1 MAKQM
6 LDFREGK
13 GMTTA
18 QSNEHQRRWNEE
30 DWKLRIEKGNYDMT
44 RERLNFE
51 IVKGG
56 IIQAVDKSKSIPEK
70 MAEILK
76 ARGIKDPNDKP
87 GLEKPK
93 FRTVINFMLGGDRER
108 MRELAFGNQE
118 VNWEKGKDNS
128 HIMRRP
134 EIEAWAKDAYDFMCR
149 EYGEENIVAFIVH
162 LDETNPHVHCTV
174 LPIAGNKL
182 SYKKVM
188 HGESLYSL
196 RQNDDRLHDEFAKV
210 NKKWGLERGDSVAV
224 TGAKHR
230 STEEYR
236 KDLARQCGD
245 AEDTL
250 REYNMTLND
259 LSRDISLATRRCKG
273 LQTMVSNLEREQEL
287 LMTKVKNIG
296 HLKGL
301 QDEQFI
307 AAKKQLEDVEAKL
320 EDKRSKLATAEQQ
333 LEKLQNTR
341 AELVAELDGLKQSET
356 LAKERVYNLNLQLAR
371 TASDNQGLAVSNVTA
386 AFFQEAVEDF
396 RARSGASPQLREA
409 GGDTLIGQMAESSVD
424 MITVAGLLYLG
435 LPVQAAAYADS
446 HGGGGGGGGSDL
458 PWGRDPKEDDRAWAS
473 RCAREARRMMRPAV
487 SRGIKRG

>member
-1 MAKQM
+1 M

-76 ARGIKDPNDKP
+76 ARGIKDPNNEP

-108 MRELAFGNQE
+108 MRELAFGDQK

-224 TGAKHR
+224 TGARHR

-245 AEDTL
+245 AEATL

-259 LSRDISLATRRCKG
+259 LSRDISLASRRCKG
-273 LQTMVSNLEREQEL
+273 LQTMIDNLEKQQAGLIVEVER
-287 LMTKVKNIG
+287 IG
-296 HLKGL
+296 QMKGIQNADYL
-301 QDEQFI
+301 
-307 AAKKQLEDVEAKL
+307 AAKKQLEELEAKL

-333 LEKLQNTR
+333 LD
-341 AELVAELDGLKQSET
+341 ELRETKSELESELEGLKKGERMARERIYNLSGE
-356 LAKERVYNLNLQLAR
+356 LAK
-371 TASDNQGLAVSNVTA
+371 TASNGQGLAIAHVTT
-386 AFFQEAVEDF
+386 AFYEEALADF
-396 RARSGASPQLREA
+396 RMHMMTNPEFRYGPAAN
-409 GGDTLIGQMAESSVD
+409 TLIGD
-424 MITVAGLLYLG
+424 MTGNSIDLITVASMLYLG
-435 LPVQAAAYADS
+435 MTGQAAAYAGS
-446 HGGGGGGGGSDL
+446 HGGGGGGGGDL
-458 PWGRDPKEDDRAWAS
+458 PWGRDPKEDDRAWAR
-473 RCAREARRMMRPAV
+473 RCAQQARRMMAPAMG
-487 SRGIKRG
+487 RGIKRDR